1 MSFFKDV
8 SVSTISAGFV
18 AVLVGF
24 TSSAAL
30 VFQAASEL
38 GATPAQI
45 GSWMLSL
52 CLGIG
57 VSGIYLSWRFKAPI
71 VTAWSTPGAAVL
83 VTAASS
89 ATLQEATGAFILCG
103 LLMALCG
110 FLGWLD
116 RIMQRI
122 PPAIAAGMLAG
133 VLLRFG
139 MEAFAALETAFGLV
153 FPMLL
158 TYLLARRLIPRYAVM
173 APLVVGI
180 AVAAASDLLDFSML
194 SFTVTTPQW
203 VTPTFSLQALMGV
216 ALPLFAVCV
225 ASQNLPGLAVIRA
238 AGYQTPASPL
248 IGWTGLATLM
258 LAPFGAFGI
267 NLAAITAAICTGP
280 EAHHDPSK
288 RYTAAIVSGLFYLVA
303 GIFGASIG
311 ALFLAFPK
319 ELVLAIAGFALINT
333 IGSGLV
339 SALQE
344 DRHREAALVTF
355 LVTASGVSLL
365 GIASAFWGMV
375 AGAGAL
381 LILQAPRLSQM
392 LKRDSRTESADSQSS
407 GER

>member
-1 MSFFKDV
+1 MYFFKDL
-8 SVSTISAGFV
+8 SLSSFSAGFV

-38 GATPAQI
+38 GASPAQI

-57 VSGIYLSWRFKAPI
+57 ISGIYLSWRFKAPI

-110 FLGWLD
+110 FLGWFE

-139 MEAFAALETAFGLV
+139 MEAFAALDTAFGLV

-180 AVAAASDLLDFSML
+180 AVAAASDLLDFSAL

-203 VTPTFSLQALMGV
+203 VTPAFSVQALMGV

-248 IGWTGLATLM
+248 IGWTGLATLI
-258 LAPFGAFGI
+258 LAPFGAFGV

-280 EAHHDPSK
+280 EAHDDPTK

-303 GIFGASIG
+303 GVFGASIG
-311 ALFLAFPK
+311 ALFLAFPR

-344 DRHREAALVTF
+344 ERHREAALVTF

-381 LILQAPRLSQM
+381 LILQAPGLRM
-392 LKRDSRTESADSQSS
+392 LKRNSKTASAQSESEN
-407 GER
+407 G